1 MRTKQFLIALFL
13 FVIILILISKTES
26 KRKLQ
31 SRHTNKR
38 HIPHFVKNTAKNK
51 PLKKVL
57 FKSIQNFSKK
67 KAKNTPPKYKKLKKV
82 II

>member
-1 MRTKQFLIALFL
+1 M
-13 FVIILILISKTES
+13 ILIPKTES

-38 HIPHFVKNTAKNK
+38 HIPHVVKNTPKYK
-51 PLKKVL
+51 PFKKVL
-57 FKSIQNFSKK
+57 FKSIENFSKK
-67 KAKNTPPKYKKLKKV
+67 KAKNIPPKYKKLKKV